1 MEPHALP
8 QEETALYDFHSGAPG
23 PAAYAQALAELIE
36 RLNARLAGIGADEL
50 RLETRESPRRTPPER
65 PQRLIHAYGEALVAA
80 AEREPSLVAL
90 DGDLRLDTG
99 LVPFQERFP
108 ERFFECGIAEQDLV
122 SQAGAMALAGL
133 LPVCHSFAC
142 FLTPRAAEQVF
153 NNASEGTKVLYHG
166 SLAGIVPGGPGHSHQ
181 SVRDIALMGSV
192 PGLAAIEPYCES
204 RGSAR
209 GRVGRARGR
218 RPRLSPARLAALAAR
233 LRSAR
238 RRARRGPR
246 HRPAR
251 GRGRNVRL
259 HRPRARLPGVG
270 GVRRARRLGPDRAA
284 VAARRSTAPGS
295 PSTRRARSS
304 ASTTTSSP
312 AARARRCSTRSPRP
326 RRRPPPARAS
336 WASTGSPSAARTTRS
351 CARTGSTRQSR
362 GACLSRA
369 PAGLS
374 VDAGVLAGARIAI
387 VSAPAEALV
396 ATAASTGPSRS
407 SRSAQR

>member
-1 MEPHALP
+1 
-8 QEETALYDFHSGAPG
+8 
-23 PAAYAQALAELIE
+23 
-36 RLNARLAGIGADEL
+36 
-50 RLETRESPRRTPPER
+50 
-65 PQRLIHAYGEALVAA
+65 
-80 AEREPSLVAL
+80 
-90 DGDLRLDTG
+90 
-99 LVPFQERFP
+99 
-108 ERFFECGIAEQDLV
+108 
-122 SQAGAMALAGL
+122 MALAGL

-192 PGLAAIEPYCES
+192 PGLAAIEPYCEAEV
-204 RGSAR
+204 RPR

-284 VAARRSTAPGS
+284 VAARRSTAPGL
-295 PSTRRARSS
+295 PSTPAARSS

-326 RRRPPPARAS
+326 RRKRPPARAS
-336 WASTGSPSAARTTRS
+336 SASTGIPECGTNDEVLRAHGLDAASLAAR
-351 CARTGSTRQSR
+351 ASR
-362 GACLSRA
+362 
-369 PAGLS
+369 
-374 VDAGVLAGARIAI
+374 V
-387 VSAPAEALV
+387 
-396 ATAASTGPSRS
+396 
-407 SRSAQR
+407 